1 MMRHI
6 VSALVLLLLVSLF
19 CIPCTA
25 EQNNGPVIGIA
36 WIPET
41 QIKKYAQIET
51 VIKEAG
57 GIPMRIPQIV
67 TNALVYDE
75 ELNIVDEALEESGML
90 KLEYANQ
97 VKECDFSLTE
107 IENIMKDVDGVIFMG
122 GEDIRPT
129 LFRISEEEKNFG
141 ETINATRDVS
151 DYLLMAYCLENDIP
165 MLAICRGKQ
174 MLAIVSGGS
183 LIQDIPHYYA
193 EMGKVDQNAHRIP
206 AGIKGRSYAR
216 HDIDII
222 DQNSLIYDI
231 VGEETLENV
240 SSWHHQ
246 SVIGIENTLLKVTAT
261 ATVDGID
268 IIECIER
275 EDLSFCMGIQFHP
288 ENDCVKVLVDN
299 QPEKVLCDY
308 EHCIAFFEALVR
320 AACARESNI

>member
-1 MMRHI
+1 
-6 VSALVLLLLVSLF
+6 
-19 CIPCTA
+19 
-25 EQNNGPVIGIA
+25 
-36 WIPET
+36 
-41 QIKKYAQIET
+41 
-51 VIKEAG
+51 
-57 GIPMRIPQIV
+57 MRIPQIV

-122 GEDIRPT
+122 GEDISPT

-246 SVIGIENTLLKVTAT
+246 SVIGIENTPLKVTAT

-275 EDLSFCMGIQFHP
+275 EDLSFCIGIQFHP
-288 ENDCVKVLVDN
+288 ENDCGKVLVNN
-299 QPEKVLCDY
+299 QPEKALCDY
-308 EHCIAFFEALVR
+308 DHCIAFFEALVR
-320 AACARESNI
+320 AASARESNIQK